1 MATCFIKK
9 FCPLHWAVNGWDQ
22 HYEVF
27 MVAGKAS
34 FTVAVELERQGL
46 CLVYS
51 PHGTLVLRVGAA
63 CRLSRAPHVLTLF
76 GYPKMKKKKYI
87 YVKVESHKRKIYH
100 GHFSLA
106 RNCVLTH
113 QLNCIF
119 HVFLN
124 NFPILSK
131 IPKCNL
137 HINIYR
143 NTQWST
149 NTCKKG

>member
-1 MATCFIKK
+1 MLYKEILSTSLSGKRMRPTLRSIYGGRKSVLHCGGRIRASRALPRVFSPWDTRASCWCCLQAFTRATCSNVVWISK
-9 FCPLHWAVNGWDQ
+9 N
-22 HYEVF
+22 E
-27 MVAGKAS
+27 
-34 FTVAVELERQGL
+34 
-46 CLVYS
+46 
-51 PHGTLVLRVGAA
+51 
-63 CRLSRAPHVLTLF
+63 
-76 GYPKMKKKKYI
+76 KKKKYI

-143 NTQWST
+143 NTQ
-149 NTCKKG
+149 